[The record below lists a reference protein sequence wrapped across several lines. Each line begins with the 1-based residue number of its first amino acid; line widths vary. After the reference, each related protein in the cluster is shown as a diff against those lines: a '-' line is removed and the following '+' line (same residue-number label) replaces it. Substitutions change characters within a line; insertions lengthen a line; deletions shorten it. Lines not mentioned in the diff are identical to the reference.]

1 MWEIN
6 VADQTLTFVYSIC
19 LGGLLCAFY
28 DVFRAT
34 RKTGCVSFLLVFLS
48 DIFFW
53 VVSAFVTFVFLI
65 SRTNGEI
72 RGYVIIS
79 ETIGFLIFRIS
90 ISRVWFPGLVVCFK
104 AIYKFKSILI
114 YAFNSF
120 YVEFEKLI
128 LKICNIVSKF
138 LKTVKKLL
146 KNAVELLYTN
156 KNNQSV
162 E

>member
-6 VADQTLTFVYSIC
+6 VADQTLTFMYSMC

-28 DVFRAT
+28 DVFRAA
-34 RKTGCVSFLLVFLS
+34 RKTGSYSFLLVFFS

-53 VVSAFVTFVFLI
+53 VVSAFATFIFLI

-72 RGYVIIS
+72 RGYVIVA

-90 ISRVWFPGLVVCFK
+90 ISKLWFYGLVVCFR
-104 AIYKFKSILI
+104 AIHKIKSMII
-114 YAFNSF
+114 CACNKF
-120 YVEFEKLI
+120 YVKFEKLI
-128 LKICNIVSKF
+128 LKICNIVFNF
-138 LKTVKKLL
+138 LKTIKKLL

-156 KNNQSV
+156 RNN
-162 E
+162 

>member
-1 MWEIN
+1 M
-6 VADQTLTFVYSIC
+6 
-19 LGGLLCAFY
+19 
-28 DVFRAT
+28 FRAT
-34 RKTGCVSFLLVFLS
+34 RKTGCASFLLVFLS

-146 KNAVELLYTN
+146 KNAV
-156 KNNQSV
+156 
-162 E
+162 